1 MIFDG
6 REKTTSEPQP
16 LDLLASLGPI
26 PAFSSSNE
34 LSVCLMTA
42 DLTSPLLHTMAPQS
56 GYVPTST
63 LTDLS
68 TKTSIRA
75 FALDI
80 VRSSSNL
87 PSKFESRPEV
97 TRQPLKTDRSQY
109 ASYDNASSGAEGR
122 LPGKY
127 RGSEQRSKPCML
139 TSIRS
144 LLRTDHILR
153 SRSQPMQFSRSHP
166 QLFA

>member
-1 MIFDG
+1 MFHG
-6 REKTTSEPQP
+6 CEETTSEPQP
-16 LDLLASLGPI
+16 FDLLVSLGPI
-26 PAFSSSNE
+26 PAFFSPNE
-34 LSVCLMTA
+34 SSVCLMTA
-42 DLTSPLLHTMAPQS
+42 DLTSPLLHTMASQS

-63 LTDLS
+63 LTNLS
-68 TKTSIRA
+68 TKTLIRA
-75 FALDI
+75 LALNI

-87 PSKFESRPEV
+87 PSEFESRPEV

-109 ASYDNASSGAEGR
+109 ASYDNASSGVEGR
-122 LPGKY
+122 LPGKC

-153 SRSQPMQFSRSHP
+153 SRSQPTQFSRSHP
-166 QLFA
+166 RLFA